1 MRDHPRKAVSRAS
14 RRSAVTA
21 GPVAEADAPARSL
34 DERLAGITRLDMP
47 ALRAAWEHQFGRPP
61 PMSLSRR
68 FLELAASY
76 HVQAKVYGGLKPAL
90 RRRLLQAA
98 TSQSK
103 PGTDAPARK
112 RSAKLAPGSRLVR
125 DWQGRSH
132 SVEVAE
138 DGFLYAG
145 RRYRSLSEI
154 ARTITG
160 ARWSGPRFF
169 GL

>member
-1 MRDHPRKAVSRAS
+1 MREHPQKAVARAS
-14 RRSAVTA
+14 DRRAAMA
-21 GPVAEADAPARSL
+21 GPVAEADPPARTL
-34 DERLAGITRLDMP
+34 DDRLAAIARLDMS
-47 ALRAAWEHQFGRPP
+47 ALRSAWEDQFGRPP

-68 FLELAASY
+68 LLELAASY

-98 TSQSK
+98 TSLSS
-103 PGTDAPARK
+103 PGTGAPARK
-112 RSAKLAPGSRLVR
+112 RSGKLTPGSRLVR
-125 DWQGRSH
+125 EWQGRSH

-138 DGFLYAG
+138 EGFLYAG
-145 RRYRSLSEI
+145 RRYGSLSEV

>member
-1 MRDHPRKAVSRAS
+1 MARAS
-14 RRSAVTA
+14 DRSAATA
-21 GPVAEADAPARSL
+21 GSVAEANSPARSL
-34 DERLAGITRLDMP
+34 EDRLTAIARLDMP
-47 ALRAAWEHQFGRPP
+47 ALRSAWEDPFGRPP

-68 FLELAASY
+68 LLVLAASY
-76 HVQAKVYGGLKPAL
+76 HVQAKILGGLKPAL

-98 TSQSK
+98 TSQSS
-103 PGTDAPARK
+103 PGAGAPARK
-112 RSAKLAPGSRLVR
+112 RSGKLTPGSRLVR
-125 DWQGRSH
+125 EWQGRSH

-145 RRYRSLSEI
+145 RRYGSLSEV